1 MSRTGEYYLEMAE
14 QKNWLAAD
22 KHYEDLKNDE
32 YECPHNT
39 VTTEKMDGESVLICE
54 DCGEDLTEK
63 IIG

>member
-1 MSRTGEYYLEMAE
+1 MAE
-14 QKNWLAAD
+14 QKNWYAAD
-22 KHYEDLKNDE
+22 KHYDDLKNDE

-39 VTTEKMDGESVLICE
+39 VITEKMDGESVLICE